1 MESAAPPSPGILTE
15 HDVTVLLIDDQRLI
29 GEAVRRMLADEP
41 DIRFHYLDDPTR
53 ALQVAQEI
61 QPTVILQ
68 DLVMPQIDGLSLV
81 SAFRDNPATR
91 DIPMIVLS
99 SKEEAKTKAEAFAR
113 GANDYMVKLPDR
125 LEVLARIRYHS
136 RGYISL
142 LERNEALQK
151 LEVRNRFIRETF
163 GRYLSDDV
171 VNNLLDAPE
180 GLRLG
185 GEKREV
191 TILMSDL
198 RGFTPMSEVY
208 GAEQIVSLLNNF
220 LGAMTDI
227 ILHYGGTIDEFIG
240 DAILVLFGA
249 PQQRADDA
257 ARAVACAL
265 AMQQE
270 MTKVNAWNAA
280 QGLPVVEMGIGLN
293 TGSVIVGNIGSQ
305 RRTKYAAVGS
315 HVNLTGRIESFTVGG
330 QVLISGSTRRAV
342 GTELQIESETVVE
355 PKGVK
360 EPITLY
366 EIGGIGAPFNV
377 SLERNTEP
385 MRLLADPLPLS
396 FSLLEGKQALQERS
410 AGVIVA
416 LSGREAELRTQTPVP
431 PMSNVR
437 LRLESHPEA
446 DIHAK
451 VLARQ
456 AHAGDAQVLR
466 FTSLPAAVAAHL
478 ATLSRAP

>member
-1 MESAAPPSPGILTE
+1 MEPTAAPNPGTLTT

-41 DIRFHYLDDPTR
+41 DIRFHYLDDPMR
-53 ALQVAQEI
+53 AIEVAQEI

-81 SAFRDNPATR
+81 STFRANEATR

-151 LEVRNRFIRETF
+151 LEIRNRFIRETF

-198 RGFTPMSEVY
+198 RGFTAISEVY
-208 GAEQIVSLLNNF
+208 GAEQVVTLLNNY
-220 LGAMTDI
+220 LGTMTDI

-249 PQQRADDA
+249 PQQREDDA

-270 MTKVNAWNAA
+270 MAKVNAWNAA
-280 QGLPVVEMGIGLN
+280 QGLPEVEMGIGLN
-293 TGSVIVGNIGSQ
+293 TGHVIVGNIGSQ

-330 QVLISGSTRRAV
+330 QVLISGSTRDAI
-342 GTELQIESETVVE
+342 TAELQIESETLVE

-360 EPITLY
+360 EPITLF
-366 EIGGIGAPFNV
+366 EVSGIGAPFDV
-377 SLERNTEP
+377 RLARDADP
-385 MRLLADPLPLS
+385 MHLLATPLPLS

-410 AGVIVA
+410 AGTLVA
-416 LSGREAELRTQTPVP
+416 VSSREAELRTETPLP
-431 PMSNVR
+431 PMSNLR

-446 DIHAK
+446 DIYAK
-451 VLARQ
+451 VLARE
-456 AHAGDAQVLR
+456 AVASGARVLR
-466 FTSLPAAVAAHL
+466 FTSLPAEVATHL
-478 ATLSRAP
+478 ATLPRIP

>member
-1 MESAAPPSPGILTE
+1 MEPTASPDPGTLTT
-15 HDVTVLLIDDQRLI
+15 HQVTVLLIDDQRLI
-29 GEAVRRMLADEP
+29 GEAVRRMLADES
-41 DIRFHYLDDPTR
+41 DIRFHYLEDPKR
-53 ALQVAQEI
+53 AIEVAQEI

-68 DLVMPQIDGLSLV
+68 DLVMPQIDGLTLV
-81 SAFRDNPATR
+81 SAFRANEATR

-198 RGFTPMSEVY
+198 RGFTAMSEVY
-208 GAEQIVSLLNNF
+208 GAEQVVSLLNNY
-220 LGAMTDI
+220 LGTMTDI

-249 PQQRADDA
+249 PQQREDDA

-265 AMQQE
+265 AMQRE
-270 MTKVNAWNAA
+270 MVRVNAWNLA
-280 QGLPVVEMGIGLN
+280 QGLPAVEMGIGLN
-293 TGSVIVGNIGSQ
+293 TGAVIVGNIGSQ

-330 QVLISGSTRRAV
+330 QVLISESTRRAIHA
-342 GTELQIESETVVE
+342 TLQIESETRVE

-366 EIGGIGAPFNV
+366 EIRGIGSPFDV
-377 SLERNTEP
+377 SMEQDSEP
-385 MRLLADPLPLS
+385 MRMLPAPLPLT
-396 FSLLEGKQALQERS
+396 FSLLEGKQALQTQS
-410 AGVIVA
+410 PGMIVA
-416 LSGREAELRTQTPVP
+416 LSSREAEFRAETPIP
-431 PMSNVR
+431 PMSNLR
-437 LRLESHPEA
+437 LRLEAHPAE

-451 VLARQ
+451 VLSRPAR
-456 AHAGDAQVLR
+456 ADGAQVLR
-466 FTSLPAAVAAHL
+466 FTSLPTAVGASL
-478 ATLSRAP
+478 ATLPGIP